1 MNSKRSYLDTLNAGR
16 QRRPHTSLEE
26 LNRSLETLEQRLE
39 RTRTDTPERPDPRRP
54 TAEPRYA
61 AAQPYGSPRW
71 YEDPYT
77 TQREQN
83 RGQHNPAPADFGP
96 NYQAIARDIDRVRG
110 QEDGVAMVGKI
121 AVELR
126 GLREELRH
134 QMTAG
139 LQREFDALRQ
149 DIDRAMQA
157 SSRHGAPA
165 DKSSAELGLEFERL
179 SGAIHTLAEKSDDRS
194 VNLLRLELEQ
204 VKAALDTL
212 AREESVQAVDQS
224 VRAVDRRWD
233 DFDRR
238 WSAFE
243 DRVDADQR
251 QRAEDPSLSVLT
263 DRLEQISSAVNNLP
277 QSLSLASLEEKV
289 RTLAGAVDRFASQ
302 QTMRGGE
309 TLAMID
315 ERLDEISRAIVA
327 STVAA
332 QANAFDPE
340 TFGRIEKRI
349 ASLAQQIEE
358 VAQSRPGAEVI
369 DRLNLLSSRVDEL
382 AGRTNL
388 PEQAM
393 ERLGKQ
399 IALITDRID
408 HAPAMPDADHIFQ
421 GLEQRFDALS
431 SLLERRQGDAIEQGN
446 MLFRDLERRLDE
458 VADRLDQRVRQD
470 DGAGI
475 MEAIDARFTAL
486 AKHIET
492 RAPDPASDMAIR
504 GLESRLEDISSRL
517 EMSAAQVAGIDPA
530 LIRSLETQVTALSAH
545 LSKPSA
551 PLPEFEDISPRLN
564 EIEKS
569 LAGTRDSILSVA
581 REAAENAVRSLA
593 ESGSS
598 TAASNAAAV
607 GGLAQDLKTLEAL
620 TRRSDERNSRT
631 FEAIHDTLLKIVDR
645 LGSLEADEPSEA
657 VRELVDPQPG
667 ARRAARAGKIAVQD
681 APSMDI
687 DQPLPLT
694 GDMAD
699 LDARAA
705 SILRNEPVSKSEPV
719 ARGDQVTRGELSPR
733 TPAEAA
739 AAAAMAALGSDAI
752 GEKTGKA
759 GRKTSMF
766 SGLARAFKGKKD
778 EDTAPPADS
787 TPAGDVPTVDIDEP
801 LDPKAANRPLE
812 PGSGA
817 PDLNA
822 IMKRV
827 RDERGGQPAKRSETD
842 AAKSD
847 FIAAA
852 RRAAQAAAAEA
863 DALKRQ
869 STVTGPVKA
878 LRIGDLLKARRK
890 PILMAAAAIMMALA
904 GLQLGKA
911 FFSDPAPVASNDVA
925 PIVSTQTVD
934 TASLNA
940 GVPKADTNAAKPESA
955 PEHVVRQAEPLKDDP
970 APQAAVQPSSPE
982 LPAAAVPAEPA
993 SAPMA
998 LAAPSQP
1005 APAPQASAKPS
1016 EPAAPAANAPAMD
1029 TDADSQPVP
1038 GAPAAGAPTDGA
1050 SSASTPATTSA
1061 DTTGTVPPA
1070 GSQPA
1075 NSAARIDVPT
1085 EIGPVALR
1093 DAAVGGDA
1101 KALFE
1106 IGSRYAES
1114 RGVKED
1120 MAAAAKWYEKSA
1132 ELGFAP
1138 AEYRIGN
1145 FYEKGIGVARDIKKA
1160 KTYYQLAAEQGNA
1173 SAMHNLAV
1181 LFAMAADGV
1190 TDNESAAH
1198 WFQEAADLGVKD
1210 SQFNLGILSAKGV
1223 GMKQNLEESY
1233 KWFALVAKTGDKD
1246 AAAKRDEIANAL
1258 RPEQLE
1264 RARAATELW
1273 KAKPLNA
1280 TANSADVP
1288 ESWQDSTPQTT
1299 ASIDMTKA
1307 VKNIQLILNK
1317 NGYDAGGADGVM
1329 GDKTKNAIMA
1339 FQTDNKMKPTG
1350 EIDAPLVKALL
1361 AKK

>member
-26 LNRSLETLEQRLE
+26 LNRSLETLEQRLD
-39 RTRTDTPERPDPRRP
+39 RTRADMPDRPDPRRSP
-54 TAEPRYA
+54 VEPRYPST
-61 AAQPYGSPRW
+61 QPYGQPRW
-71 YEDPYT
+71 YEDPYSA
-77 TQREQN
+77 QRPLDRAPQN
-83 RGQHNPAPADFGP
+83 PGAQRPQDPAPAAPAYGQ

-110 QEDGVAMVGKI
+110 QEDSVAMVGKI
-121 AVELR
+121 ALELR

-139 LQREFDALRQ
+139 LQREFEAFRQ
-149 DIDRAMQA
+149 DIDLALQA
-157 SSRHGAPA
+157 NSQRGANGLP

-179 SGAIHTLAEKSDDRS
+179 SSAIQTLAEKSDDRS

-204 VKAALDTL
+204 VKGALDTL
-212 AREESVQAVDQS
+212 AREESLQK
-224 VRAVDRRWD
+224 VDRRWD

-251 QRAEDPSLSVLT
+251 KRAEGPNLSVLT
-263 DRLEQISSAVNNLP
+263 ERLEQISSAVNNLP
-277 QSLSLASLEEKV
+277 ESLSLRSLEEKV
-289 RTLAGAVDRFASQ
+289 RTLASAVDRFAGQ
-302 QTMRGGE
+302 QTARGGE

-332 QANAFDPE
+332 QANSFDPE

-358 VAQSRPGAEVI
+358 VAQSRPGAEVV
-369 DRLNLLSSRVDEL
+369 DHLNLLTSRVDQL
-382 AGRTNL
+382 AGRADL

-399 IALITDRID
+399 IALITEKMDR
-408 HAPAMPDADHIFQ
+408 APAMPDVDHIFQ

-431 SLLERRQGDAIEQGN
+431 MLLERRQGDAMEQGN

-458 VADRLDQRVRQD
+458 VADRLDQRIRQD
-470 DGAGI
+470 DSAGI

-486 AKHIET
+486 AKRIET
-492 RAPDPASDMAIR
+492 RTSDPANDMAIR
-504 GLESRLEDISSRL
+504 GLESRLDDISSRL
-517 EMSAAQVAGIDPA
+517 ESSARQVEGIDPA
-530 LIRSLETQVTALSAH
+530 LIRSLEAQVAGLSAH
-545 LSKPSA
+545 LSKPGV

-569 LAGTRDSILSVA
+569 LAGTRDSILTVA
-581 REAAENAVRSLA
+581 REAAESAVRSLA
-593 ESGSS
+593 DSASS
-598 TAASNAAAV
+598 TAQTNATAV
-607 GGLAQDLKTLEAL
+607 AGLAQDLKTLEAL

-645 LGSLEADEPSEA
+645 LGSLESSETSEA
-657 VRELVDPQPG
+657 VSELVDPQPA
-667 ARRAARAGKIAVQD
+667 ARRGGRGGMIAVRD

-687 DQPLPLT
+687 DQPLPLM
-694 GDMAD
+694 GDMASLED
-699 LDARAA
+699 RAA
-705 SILRNEPVSKSEPV
+705 AIMRDEPD
-719 ARGDQVTRGELSPR
+719 APR

-739 AAAAMAALGSDAI
+739 AAAAMAALGPDVISDKNEA
-752 GEKTGKA
+752 A
-759 GRKTSMF
+759 GRRKSMF
-766 SGLARAFKGKKD
+766 SGLARAFRGKKD
-778 EDTAPPADS
+778 ADTQPLAGS
-787 TPAGDVPTVDIDEP
+787 TPVGDVPRVDIDEP

-827 RDERGGQPAKRSETD
+827 RDERGGQQARRPESD

-863 DALKRQ
+863 DTLKRQ
-869 STVTGPVKA
+869 STMTGPVKA

-911 FFSDPAPVASNDVA
+911 FLSDPVETATNQPAS
-925 PIVSTQTVD
+925 IISTQTVD
-934 TASLNA
+934 TASLDA
-940 GVPKADTNAAKPESA
+940 TAAPKVDTPKADTGTAKVESA
-955 PEHVVRQAEPLKDDP
+955 PTRPVRQAEPAQETATATSTL
-970 APQAAVQPSSPE
+970 SSSDNTH
-982 LPAAAVPAEPA
+982 AMPAEPA
-993 SAPMA
+993 PVASATPSVPAAATATEADSDTQPMA
-998 LAAPSQP
+998 KEQAA
-1005 APAPQASAKPS
+1005 AS
-1016 EPAAPAANAPAMD
+1016 PAAD
-1029 TDADSQPVP
+1029 
-1038 GAPAAGAPTDGA
+1038 GAPA
-1050 SSASTPATTSA
+1050 SMPAATSA
-1061 DTTGTVPPA
+1061 DTTGAVP
-1070 GSQPA
+1070 
-1075 NSAARIDVPT
+1075 SAAGQTAAAKFDIPS
-1085 EIGPVALR
+1085 EIGPMALHE
-1093 DAAVGGDA
+1093 AAASGDV

-1120 MAAAAKWYEKSA
+1120 MKAAAKWYEQSA

-1210 SQFNLGILSAKGV
+1210 SQFNLGILAAKGV

-1280 TANSADVP
+1280 AANSADIP
-1288 ESWQDSTPQTT
+1288 ESWQDSAPQTT
-1299 ASIDMTKA
+1299 AGIDMTKA

-1317 NGYDAGGADGVM
+1317 NGYDAGNADGVI
-1329 GDKTKNAIMA
+1329 GGKTKNAIMA
-1339 FQTDNKMKPTG
+1339 FQTDNKMSPTG

>member
-16 QRRPHTSLEE
+16 QRRPQTTLEQ
-26 LNRSLETLEQRLE
+26 LNRSLETLEQRLGQ
-39 RTRTDTPERPDPRRP
+39 TREEVTARLAPRQYGDDPRYPATDPRSP
-54 TAEPRYA
+54 TAEPRYP
-61 AAQPYGSPRW
+61 AAQPTGQQRW
-71 YEDPYT
+71 YEDP
-77 TQREQN
+77 QPAPRPQ
-83 RGQHNPAPADFGP
+83 NPAPAPAFDQ

-110 QEDGVAMVGKI
+110 QEDSVAMVGKI
-121 AVELR
+121 AGELR
-126 GLREELRH
+126 GMREELRH

-139 LQREFDALRQ
+139 LQREFDALRK
-149 DIDRAMQA
+149 DIDRAFQA
-157 SSRHGAPA
+157 NAKPGAA
-165 DKSSAELGLEFERL
+165 GKGSAELGVEFERL
-179 SGAIHTLAEKSDDRS
+179 SGAIKSLSEKSDDRS

-212 AREESVQAVDQS
+212 AREESVQK
-224 VRAVDRRWD
+224 VDRRWD

-238 WSAFE
+238 WTAFE

-251 QRAEDPSLSVLT
+251 KRSDDPALAALT
-263 DRLEQISSAVNNLP
+263 DRLEQISNAVNNLP
-277 QSLSLASLEEKV
+277 ESLSLRSLEEKV
-289 RTLAGAVDRFASQ
+289 RTLAGAVEHFAGQ
-302 QTMRGGE
+302 QDNRGSD

-332 QANAFDPE
+332 QANSVDHEAFD
-340 TFGRIEKRI
+340 RIEKRI
-349 ASLAQQIEE
+349 DSLARQIEE
-358 VAQSRPGAEVI
+358 VAQDHPGNAVM
-369 DRLNLLSSRVDEL
+369 DRLSTLSSRVDEL
-382 AGRTNL
+382 AGRANL

-393 ERLGKQ
+393 ERLAKQ
-399 IALITDRID
+399 ITLIADKID
-408 HAPAMPDADHIFQ
+408 QAPAMPDADYIFH
-421 GLEQRFDALS
+421 GLEQRFDVLS
-431 SLLERRQGDAIEQGN
+431 GMMERRQGDAIEQGN

-458 VADRLDQRVRQD
+458 VADRLDQRIAPQVD
-470 DGAGI
+470 SAGI

-486 AKHIET
+486 ATRIET
-492 RAPDPASDMAIR
+492 RAPDPAGEAAIR
-504 GLESRLEDISSRL
+504 GLESRLEDISGRL
-517 EMSAAQVAGIDPA
+517 DASAAQVAGIDPT
-530 LIRSLETQVTALSAH
+530 LIRSLEAQVAGLSAH
-545 LSKPSA
+545 LSRPST

-564 EIEKS
+564 DIEKT
-569 LAGTRDSILSVA
+569 LAGTRDSILGAA

-593 ESGSS
+593 G
-598 TAASNAAAV
+598 SNANASAV
-607 GGLAQDLKTLEAL
+607 SGLAQDLKTLETL

-645 LGSLEADEPSEA
+645 LGSLETSEPSEA
-657 VRELVDPQPG
+657 VSELLDTRQDEAVG
-667 ARRAARAGKIAVQD
+667 KRRTRTAKMAVE
-681 APSMDI
+681 APSLDI
-687 DQPLPLT
+687 DEPMPLT

-699 LDARAA
+699 LDGRAA
-705 SILRNEPVSKSEPV
+705 AIMRNEQG
-719 ARGDQVTRGELSPR
+719 ARSDLGTRS
-733 TPAEAA
+733 PAEAA
-739 AAAAMAALGSDAI
+739 AAAAIAALGSDTIA
-752 GEKTGKA
+752 EKDQPA
-759 GRKTSMF
+759 GRKSMF
-766 SGLARAFKGKKD
+766 GGLARAFKGKK
-778 EDTAPPADS
+778 AA
-787 TPAGDVPTVDIDEP
+787 DVPPLAGSAPSADIPSVDLDEP
-801 LDPKAANRPLE
+801 LDPKVANRPLE

-827 RDERGGQPAKRSETD
+827 RDERGQPAKPSESD

-869 STVTGPVKA
+869 STVKGPVKA

-890 PILMAAAAIMMALA
+890 PILMAAAAIMLALA

-911 FFSDPAPVASNDVA
+911 FLSDPAQVASNDAA
-925 PIVSTQTVD
+925 PIVAAQPVQTASVD
-934 TASLNA
+934 TASR
-940 GVPKADTNAAKPESA
+940 PKAEAQPAATDSA
-955 PEHVVRQAEPLKDDP
+955 PARAVRQAESSVPASKDDMVAQTALAMP
-970 APQAAVQPSSPE
+970 SDTDAMANTAPVAE
-982 LPAAAVPAEPA
+982 PAAAPAA
-993 SAPMA
+993 SATSSGIGDAASNAMA
-998 LAAPSQP
+998 SVAP
-1005 APAPQASAKPS
+1005 APAAPIATTPVDATAS
-1016 EPAAPAANAPAMD
+1016 EPAAVTGGAQA
-1029 TDADSQPVP
+1029 TDADAQPATAAPTAANETTAKDTTGAVAP
-1038 GAPAAGAPTDGA
+1038 TDAPAAAAAAKFDI
-1050 SSASTPATTSA
+1050 PADA
-1061 DTTGTVPPA
+1061 GPA
-1070 GSQPA
+1070 
-1075 NSAARIDVPT
+1075 
-1085 EIGPVALR
+1085 ALR
-1093 DAAVGGDA
+1093 DAAAGGDA

-1145 FYEKGIGVARDIKKA
+1145 FYEKGIGVARDIKKS
-1160 KTYYQLAAEQGNA
+1160 KTWYQLAAEQGNA

-1210 SQFNLGILSAKGV
+1210 SQFNLGILAAKGV

-1280 TANSADVP
+1280 ATNSADIP
-1288 ESWQDSTPQTT
+1288 ESWQEGTPQTT
-1299 ASIDMTKA
+1299 AGIDMKKA

-1329 GDKTKNAIMA
+1329 GEKTKNAIIA
-1339 FQTDNKMKPTG
+1339 FQTDNKLPATG
-1350 EIDAPLVKALL
+1350 AVDEKLVRALL
-1361 AKK
+1361 ARK

>member
-16 QRRPHTSLEE
+16 QRRPHASLEE
-26 LNRSLETLEQRLE
+26 LNRSLETLEQRLD
-39 RTRTDTPERPDPRRP
+39 RTRADVPDRPDLRRP
-54 TAEPRYA
+54 TAEPRYPS
-61 AAQPYGSPRW
+61 AQPYGQAPRW
-71 YEDPYT
+71 YEDPYSA
-77 TQREQN
+77 QRPLDRAPHNPRPQERAPQ
-83 RGQHNPAPADFGP
+83 NPAPA
-96 NYQAIARDIDRVRG
+96 YQAIARDIDRVRG
-110 QEDGVAMVGKI
+110 QEDSVAMVGKI

-139 LQREFDALRQ
+139 LQREFEAFRQ
-149 DIDRAMQA
+149 DIDRALQA
-157 SSRHGAPA
+157 NSQRGAMP

-179 SGAIHTLAEKSDDRS
+179 SGAIQSLAEKSDDRS

-204 VKAALDTL
+204 VKGALDTL
-212 AREESVQAVDQS
+212 AREESVQK
-224 VRAVDRRWD
+224 VDRRWD

-251 QRAEDPSLSVLT
+251 KRAEGPSLSVLT
-263 DRLEQISSAVNNLP
+263 DRLEQISSAVNSLP
-277 QSLSLASLEEKV
+277 ESLSLRSLEEKV
-289 RTLAGAVDRFASQ
+289 RTLAGAVDRFAGQ
-302 QTMRGGE
+302 QTARGGE

-340 TFGRIEKRI
+340 TFGRIEKRM
-349 ASLAQQIEE
+349 ASLAVQIEE

-369 DRLNLLSSRVDEL
+369 DRLNLLTSRVDQL
-382 AGRTNL
+382 AGRADL

-399 IALITDRID
+399 IASITDKMDR
-408 HAPAMPDADHIFQ
+408 APAMPDADQIFH

-431 SLLERRQGDAIEQGN
+431 MLLERRQGDAIEQSN
-446 MLFRDLERRLDE
+446 ALFHDLERRLDE
-458 VADRLDQRVRQD
+458 VANRLDQRMRQD
-470 DGAGI
+470 DSADI

-486 AKHIET
+486 AKRIET
-492 RAPDPASDMAIR
+492 RAPDPANDMAIR

-517 EMSAAQVAGIDPA
+517 ESSAQQVAGIDPA
-530 LIRSLETQVTALSAH
+530 LIRSLEAQVAGLSAH
-545 LSKPSA
+545 LSRPGT

-581 REAAENAVRSLA
+581 REAAESAVKSLA
-593 ESGSS
+593 EATSS
-598 TAASNAAAV
+598 TAQTNATAV
-607 GGLAQDLKTLEAL
+607 AGLAQDLKTLEAL

-645 LGSLEADEPSEA
+645 LGSLESSETSEA
-657 VRELVDPQPG
+657 VSELVDPQPVG
-667 ARRAARAGKIAVQD
+667 KRGRGSKIAVQD

-694 GDMAD
+694 GDMGS
-699 LDARAA
+699 LEGRAA
-705 SILRNEPVSKSEPV
+705 AIMRDEPD
-719 ARGDQVTRGELSPR
+719 APR

-739 AAAAMAALGSDAI
+739 AAAAMAALGPDAI
-752 GEKTGKA
+752 GDRSERA
-759 GRKTSMF
+759 NRKKSMF
-766 SGLARAFKGKKD
+766 SGLARAFKGKK
-778 EDTAPPADS
+778 EADTQPLAGSAPV
-787 TPAGDVPTVDIDEP
+787 GDVPSVDIDEP

-822 IMKRV
+822 IMRRV
-827 RDERGGQPAKRSETD
+827 RDERGGQPTRRTDSD

-863 DALKRQ
+863 DTLKRQ
-869 STVTGPVKA
+869 STMTGPVKA

-911 FFSDPAPVASNDVA
+911 FLSDPVETANNQPAPL
-925 PIVSTQTVD
+925 VSTQTVD

-940 GVPKADTNAAKPESA
+940 TAAPQADTQKTDTPKIDAAAAQAESA
-955 PEHVVRQAEPLKDDP
+955 PARPVRQAEPVQETAP
-970 APQAAVQPSSPE
+970 AASVPASPE
-982 LPAAAVPAEPA
+982 SAAAMPAEPA
-993 SAPMA
+993 PAPVA
-998 LAAPSQP
+998 LAAPA
-1005 APAPQASAKPS
+1005 APAPMASATPS
-1016 EPAAPAANAPAMD
+1016 EPAAAAATATDSDGDTQPMAKEPVAASPAAD
-1029 TDADSQPVP
+1029 
-1038 GAPAAGAPTDGA
+1038 GAA
-1050 SSASTPATTSA
+1050 SSAPATTSA
-1061 DTTGTVPPA
+1061 DTTGAVPPA
-1070 GSQPA
+1070 ASQT
-1075 NSAARIDVPT
+1075 AAAKFDIPS
-1085 EIGPVALR
+1085 EIGPVVLH
-1093 DAAVGGDA
+1093 DAAAGGDA

-1106 IGSRYAES
+1106 VGSRYAES

-1120 MAAAAKWYEKSA
+1120 MKAAAKWYEQSA

-1190 TDNESAAH
+1190 SDNESATH

-1210 SQFNLGILSAKGV
+1210 SQFNLGILAAKGV

-1264 RARAATELW
+1264 RARAAAELW

-1280 TANSADVP
+1280 AANSADIP

-1299 ASIDMTKA
+1299 AGIDMKKA

-1329 GDKTKNAIMA
+1329 GGKTKNAIMA
-1339 FQTDNKMKPTG
+1339 FQTDNKMTPTG